1 MTEKLTVLIRQVRVL
16 DPLSSTDTIAD
27 VLIEEGIIKAISPQ
41 LESNVT
47 IIAGKG
53 LILAPG
59 LVDLYSSSGE
69 PGHEERE
76 TLPSLLAAAT
86 AGGFTRL
93 AILPNTIPP
102 LDNPGAIQALK
113 QRHQTLNNPTRLYF
127 WGALTQNRAGEK
139 MTELGDLM
147 QAGVIGFSD
156 GRSLE
161 NLAVLRRILEYIQP
175 FQKPIALVPALASLQ
190 GKGVMREGNDSIRYG
205 LPGNPSLTEITALAA
220 ILEMVAMIQTPV
232 HIMRVSTARG
242 VELIA
247 EAKSRGVPLTASVS
261 WIHLLLDTQALA
273 SYNPQLRLEP
283 PLGNPEDRLALIAGV
298 KNGTLDAIAIDHTP
312 YTFEEKTLAFAEA
325 PPGTLGLELALPL
338 LWEHLVNGG
347 ELTPRELWQALSSNP
362 LKCLQETP
370 LGCSVGQKAEL
381 ILFNPQLTWTVGR
394 DSIHSLS
401 QNTPWWG
408 QSITGKVVQTLLY

>member
-127 WGALTQNRAGEK
+127 WGALTQNREGEK

-175 FQKPIALVPALASLQ
+175 FQKPIALVPASASLQ

-242 VELIA
+242 VELMA

-362 LKCLQETP
+362 LTCLQETP

-381 ILFNPQLTWTVGR
+381 ILFDPQLTWTVGR

-408 QSITGKVVQTLLY
+408 QSITGKVLQTLLY